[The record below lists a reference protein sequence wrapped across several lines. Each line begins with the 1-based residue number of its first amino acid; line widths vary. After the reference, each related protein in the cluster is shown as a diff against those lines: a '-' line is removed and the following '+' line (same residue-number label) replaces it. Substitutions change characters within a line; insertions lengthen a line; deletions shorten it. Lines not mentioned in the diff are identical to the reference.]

1 MSFRTLLG
9 RSLASIA
16 GVFLLAGSL
25 AVAEAKEVLISD
37 RTTNSVFRYDESG
50 NFIAPLLTDNVNLNG
65 PSGLQVSPDGTKL
78 YVASSGN
85 NQVVQYDYNYAAGTA
100 TNATVFADGAD
111 GLSFPNSVKF
121 SPSGDKVYVSNLG
134 GSGVAQF
141 NPNGSS
147 AGAPINGLVG
157 GGAFFQF
164 SGLDF
169 APNGDLLV
177 GAFQDFPAGANGAV
191 ARSNAAITSISDF
204 IGASPSLNG
213 VGNLLVVGNDLYVT
227 GGFAGT
233 VSRYNATTGALDNTF
248 SINGLI
254 FPASLSLSPDGNSLL
269 VGVLGFANG
278 TGQIAQ
284 YNFDGTPVGD
294 GIWAAA
300 QNSISLGF
308 SEATG
313 IVVVVPEPSS
323 LVLVGVAIASLG
335 LAARRRVAKRRI

>member
-9 RSLASIA
+9 RSLALIA
-16 GVFLLAGSL
+16 GVFSLAGSL
-25 AVAEAKEVLISD
+25 AVVEAKEVLISD
-37 RTTNSVFRYDESG
+37 RTTNSVFRYDENG

-65 PSGLQVSPDGTKL
+65 PSGVQVSPDGTKL

-100 TNATVFADGAD
+100 TNATIFANAAD

-141 NPNGSS
+141 NPDGSS
-147 AGAPINGLVG
+147 AGAPINGAIG

-177 GAFQDFPAGANGAV
+177 GAFQDFPAGTSGAV
-191 ARSNAAITSISDF
+191 ARSNTAITSISDF
-204 IGASPSLNG
+204 IPGASSLNG

-227 GGFAGT
+227 AGFAGT

-248 SINGLI
+248 SIAGLV
-254 FPASLSLSPDGNSLL
+254 FPASLILAPDGNSLL

-284 YNFDGTPVGD
+284 YDFSGNPVGD
-294 GIWAAA
+294 GVWASA
-300 QNSISLGF
+300 QNNPSLGF

-313 IVVVVPEPSS
+313 MVVVPEPSS
-323 LVLVGVAIASLG
+323 MVLVGIAIVSLG
-335 LAARRRVAKRRI
+335 LAARARAAKRRN